1 LQKELLLAG
10 NEPRIFLLFYF
21 TLSPTQRYVYLFNLL
36 NTYVS
41 DSKVFFIDIFMPC
54 IFRVLILSIPTIGII
69 MSKILVA
76 WSGKT
81 SQQKEEKMF
90 GSKKCLSKCKKPK
103 TIT

>member
-1 LQKELLLAG
+1 
-10 NEPRIFLLFYF
+10 
-21 TLSPTQRYVYLFNLL
+21 
-36 NTYVS
+36 
-41 DSKVFFIDIFMPC
+41 MPC